1 MQIIFGDVPGGG
13 SGDME
18 AFSILIP
25 IQCFSA
31 LANKNISRA
40 EE

>member
-1 MQIIFGDVPGGG
+1 MQIIIVVVLGGG

-18 AFSILIP
+18 AFSILMP
-25 IQCFSA
+25 IQCLSA